1 MEKSNNRYFIEY
13 QNNIESVLKEIDL
26 KYQNLIKNM
35 IFPSKKL
42 YLINRHLNFNNIQ
55 VENTFQDA
63 LKKVFLKEELINI
76 QISLY

>member
-1 MEKSNNRYFIEY
+1 
-13 QNNIESVLKEIDL
+13 
-26 KYQNLIKNM
+26 M

-63 LKKVFLKEELINI
+63 LKSIFKGGAYQYSNI
-76 QISLY
+76 PLLTESLEK